1 MCNNLLTA
9 PRAFSNTPKKMKKNV
24 PNFYR
29 VFYTKLYLL
38 FILKSFPVQEKSFEN
53 QKKKTIHEALL
64 MKNKMRWKTQSRL
77 SKATIAFKKNN
88 D

>member
-1 MCNNLLTA
+1 
-9 PRAFSNTPKKMKKNV
+9 MKKNV
-24 PNFYR
+24 PNFYH

-53 QKKKTIHEALL
+53 QKKTIHEALL
-64 MKNKMRWKTQSRL
+64 MKNKTRWKTQSRL
-77 SKATIAFKKNN
+77 SKATIALEKNN